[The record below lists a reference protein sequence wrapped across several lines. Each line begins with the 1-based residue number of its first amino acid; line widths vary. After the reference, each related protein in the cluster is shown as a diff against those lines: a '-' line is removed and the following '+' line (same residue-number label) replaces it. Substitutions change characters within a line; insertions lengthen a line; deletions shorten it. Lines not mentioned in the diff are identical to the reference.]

1 MGILDDILNY
11 SKLEAGKL
19 VLEHSDFELSLV
31 MVFLK
36 GVATPLLKDK
46 PVSLNFDIDPA
57 VPEVLKGDAL
67 RLGQVLLNLLTN
79 AIKFTSEG
87 SVTLKIQLLGLED
100 QQARVYFAVIDTG
113 IGLDLEEQALL
124 FKAFHQADTTTTRLY
139 GGSGLGLAICKE
151 LVEAMGGEIIID
163 SQKDLGACFSFSV
176 NLELSASAS
185 ASARLYKFPGL
196 RNTRVLVVED
206 NEIIQEFIPDIMGYE
221 GVQVDLASNGEE
233 ALVLLAANDY
243 AVVLMDLQMPVMDGF
258 ETTSRIRKDSRFAK
272 VPIIAMTGNVFDQ
285 ERQRCLDC
293 GMNDFISKPVEWEQ
307 AFETLERWVVDPQ
320 GQSFAS
326 LGRQAK
332 AV

>member
-1 MGILDDILNY
+1 
-11 SKLEAGKL
+11 LEG
-19 VLEHSDFELSLV
+19 
-31 MVFLK
+31 
-36 GVATPLLKDK
+36 
-46 PVSLNFDIDPA
+46 
-57 VPEVLKGDAL
+57 
-67 RLGQVLLNLLTN
+67 
-79 AIKFTSEG
+79 
-87 SVTLKIQLLGLED
+87 

-163 SQKDLGACFSFSV
+163 SHKDLGACFSFSV

-206 NEIIQEFIPDIMGYE
+206 NEIIQEFIPDIMSYE
-221 GVQVDLASNGEE
+221 GVQVDLANNGEE
-233 ALVLLAANDY
+233 ALALLAVNDY
-243 AVVLMDLQMPVMDGF
+243 AAVLMDLQMPIMDGF
-258 ETTSRIRKDSRFAK
+258 VATSRIRQDSRFDK
-272 VPIIAMTGNVFDQ
+272 LPIIAMTGNVFDQ

-307 AFETLERWVVDPQ
+307 AFETLERWIVDPQ

-326 LGRQAK
+326 LGCQAK